1 MDDKQ
6 NHVTLG
12 IRQDDVT
19 KNEGGWE
26 GGSTEHCMDKE
37 DFSEELVFEM

>member
-1 MDDKQ
+1 MDNKQ

-12 IRQDDVT
+12 IRQGDVT
-19 KNEGGWE
+19 KNEGG
-26 GGSTEHCMDKE
+26 STEHCLDKE

>member
-1 MDDKQ
+1 MDNQQ

-12 IRQDDVT
+12 IRQGDVT
-19 KNEGGWE
+19 KNEGG
-26 GGSTEHCMDKE
+26 STEHCVDKE